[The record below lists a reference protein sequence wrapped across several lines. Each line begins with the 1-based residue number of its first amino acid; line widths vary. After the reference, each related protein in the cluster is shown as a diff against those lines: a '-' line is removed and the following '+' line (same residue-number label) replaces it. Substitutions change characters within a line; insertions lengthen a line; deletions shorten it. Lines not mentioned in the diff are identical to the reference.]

1 VVARRKAMKIK
12 VIYTGNPE
20 ETKVIN
26 SDTGQVIQNIVGVDV
41 AIDSFGGYVAL
52 TFKDFEVV
60 LDNLE
65 LVDEDTEQLQ

>member
-1 VVARRKAMKIK
+1 MMRIK
-12 VIYTGNPE
+12 VIYTGKPE

-26 SDTGQVIQNIVGVDV
+26 SDTGELIQNVVGVDV
-41 AIDSFGGYVAL
+41 AIDSFGGYAAL

-65 LVDEDTEQLQ
+65 VVDEDTDQLQ